1 MKVTCPSCGAK
12 YAIADEKVRG
22 RRVKVRCK
30 SCTTPIVVDGN
41 ALEADAAAAALG
53 GADDDEATRVAH
65 PIAPA
70 TAEWSVNLSDTDQ
83 RTMSAD
89 EIIAGWHSGLIREDA
104 FVWKDGMD
112 DWKPVLDVP
121 ELAAHFFERRPS
133 SPAAAVAPAVS
144 SAPWHAP
151 SGNGAGASAAGGFG
165 LSAAV
170 PAAASRPAAAA
181 RVSGGRAHG
190 REDLFS
196 KASQA
201 GNEAE
206 LGDRQS
212 APGSTPYEEAKPTG
226 ARNENSVLFSL
237 DALKAGFT
245 PSAQAAPAPAR
256 GSSPKRSSP
265 TASSSSAAG
274 STSMDDLMSIG
285 GASQNALFGFNA
297 NHALMHAPPPPE
309 PPPPPPPSLAV
320 PSSFGP
326 TISGPGVAPRS
337 NKLVLA
343 LAAAVA
349 ILLIVGVGLA
359 VVIGSG
365 KSDEIAQLEKEKQ
378 ALEEAEAKRK
388 AAAEREREEAKKREA
403 EAKKE
408 EARPAE
414 SEAQQVEAE
423 MEAKKEAGR
432 PITEEDRKRYAEAQ
446 KKKAEEAKVAKTEPE
461 TKPVE
466 VKKEQSSGVATFNKS
481 AAISALSSA
490 ASAASGCK
498 RPDGPT
504 GTGKAVVTF
513 APSGSVTSASVSG
526 GSFGGTSVGG
536 CIASVFRRAKVPPFE
551 GGAVTVSKSF
561 SIAP

>member
-12 YAIADEKVRG
+12 YAIADDKVRG

-41 ALEADAAAAALG
+41 ALEADAAAATLAS
-53 GADDDEATRVAH
+53 ADDDEATRIAH
-65 PIAPA
+65 SALPQAS
-70 TAEWSVNLSDTDQ
+70 AEWSVNLSDTDQ
-83 RTMSAD
+83 RSMSAE
-89 EIIAGWHSGLIREDA
+89 EIVAGWHSGLVRDDA
-104 FVWKDGMD
+104 FVWKEGMD
-112 DWKPVLDVP
+112 DWKPVLEVP
-121 ELAAHFFERRPS
+121 ELASQFFERRPS
-133 SPAAAVAPAVS
+133 SPAAAAVPAQAAP
-144 SAPWHAP
+144 PWQQEQP
-151 SGNGAGASAAGGFG
+151 SGNGAGTAGSFGFG
-165 LSAAV
+165 
-170 PAAASRPAAAA
+170 AAAPVAAAAARPAAA

-196 KASQA
+196 KAQQA
-201 GNEAE
+201 GNEMDAVE
-206 LGDRQS
+206 RQS
-212 APGSTPYEEAKPTG
+212 AEPGASAYDEAKPTG

-256 GSSPKRSSP
+256 GSSPKKSAP
-265 TASSSSAAG
+265 TASG
-274 STSMDDLMSIG
+274 GTSMDDLMNIG

-297 NHALMHAPPPPE
+297 NHALMHAPAPPE

-320 PSSFGP
+320 PASFGS
-326 TISGPGVAPRS
+326 TISTPAPKS
-337 NKLVLA
+337 NKLLLA
-343 LAAAVA
+343 VAAAVA
-349 ILLIVGVGLA
+349 ILLMVGVGLA
-359 VVIGSG
+359 VVISG
-365 KSDEIAQLEKEKQ
+365 NNKAEEIAQLEREKQ
-378 ALEEAEAKRK
+378 ELQEAEAKRQ

-408 EARPAE
+408 ESRPAE
-414 SEAQQVEAE
+414 SEADKTAAE
-423 MEAKKEAGR
+423 IEAKKEAGK
-432 PITEEDRKRYAEAQ
+432 PITDEDRKRYAEAQ
-446 KKKAEEAKVAKTEPE
+446 KKKAEAAKTAEPAA
-461 TKPVE
+461 KPE
-466 VKKEQSSGVATFNKS
+466 EPKREQSSGVASFNKG

-504 GTGKAVVTF
+504 GSGKALVTF
-513 APSGSVTSASVSG
+513 APSGNVTSATVSG

-551 GGAVTVSKSF
+551 GGPVTVSKSF